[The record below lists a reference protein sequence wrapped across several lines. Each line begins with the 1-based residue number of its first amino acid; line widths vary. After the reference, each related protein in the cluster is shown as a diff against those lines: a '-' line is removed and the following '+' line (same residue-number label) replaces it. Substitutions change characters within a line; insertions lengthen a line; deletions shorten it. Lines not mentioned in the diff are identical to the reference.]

1 MERPFAHQRTGTV
14 ALRNMATQFP
24 RQNTR
29 LSVVGPTHPFR
40 GGIAHYTSLLVR
52 ALRRRC
58 RVQFLSY
65 SRQYPAW
72 LYPGASDRDPSLKP
86 VTLES
91 PDGTFDA
98 LSPLAWRRLPGKI
111 ALHRSELVIL
121 PWTVAYWAPFYY
133 IFLRALARDPGPPAL
148 FICHNVVEHESSGLK
163 NWLSSRV
170 LRRGHYFLTHSEW
183 DQDNLLGWIG
193 PDRADRVTV
202 SPHPVYDH
210 FNAAEMDPASA
221 RGRLGVS
228 CDRVLLFFGFVR
240 EYKGLRYLLQSLP
253 LILDRFPVHLVVA
266 GESWEDVG
274 PYRELVER
282 LHLEERVTMHIRYVP
297 DEMVAT
303 YFAAADLVVVPYT
316 SATQSG
322 IVQLAH
328 GFRKPV
334 VVGNVGG
341 IPEAVEE
348 GRTGYLVPPRNPE
361 AIAEAVIHFFS
372 SRGGCTMPGRI
383 EARLGERS
391 WERLAGAV
399 QAIGRT
405 AAAREQA

>member
-1 MERPFAHQRTGTV
+1 MTK
-14 ALRNMATQFP
+14 
-24 RQNTR
+24 

-40 GGIAHYTSLLVR
+40 GGISHYTSLLVR

-65 SRQYPAW
+65 SRQYPGW

-86 VTLES
+86 GIRES

-98 LSPLAWRRLPGKI
+98 FSPVAWWGLPGKI
-111 ALHRSELVIL
+111 ARHGSELVVL
-121 PWTVAYWAPFYY
+121 PWTAAYWAPFFYL
-133 IFLRALARDPGPPAL
+133 FLKALARDAGPPAL
-148 FICHNVVEHESSGLK
+148 FICHNVIEHETSGLK
-163 NWLSSRV
+163 SWLSSRV
-170 LRRGHYFLTHSEW
+170 LRRGDYFLTHSVW
-183 DQDNLLGWIG
+183 DRTNLLNWIG
-193 PDRADRVTV
+193 PDRGDRVKM

-210 FNAAEMDPASA
+210 LDAEEMDPAGA
-221 RGRLGVS
+221 RARLGVN
-228 CDRVLLFFGFVR
+228 CEKVLLFFGFIR

-253 LILDRFPVHLVVA
+253 LILDRFPIHLLVA
-266 GESWEDVG
+266 GESWEDVR

-282 LHLEERVTMHIRYVP
+282 LHLQERVTMHTRYVP
-297 DEMVAT
+297 DEMVPT
-303 YFAAADLVVVPYT
+303 YFAASDLVVVPYT

-341 IPEAVEE
+341 IPEAVEQ

-372 SRGGCTMPGRI
+372 SGGASTMPGHI
-383 EARLGERS
+383 EARLQERS
-391 WERLAGAV
+391 WERLAEAV
-399 QAIGRT
+399 EAIGRPDKT
-405 AAAREQA
+405 ARGQA

>member
-1 MERPFAHQRTGTV
+1 MTK
-14 ALRNMATQFP
+14 
-24 RQNTR
+24 

-40 GGIAHYTSLLVR
+40 GGISHYTSLLVR

-65 SRQYPAW
+65 SRQYPGW

-91 PDGTFDA
+91 PDETFDA
-98 LSPLAWRRLPGKI
+98 VSPLAWWRLSGQV
-111 ALHRSELVIL
+111 ARHRSELVVL
-121 PWTVAYWAPFYY
+121 PWTVAYWSPFYY
-133 IFLRALARDPGPPAL
+133 LFLKALARGSGPPAL
-148 FICHNVVEHESSGLK
+148 FICHNVVEHETSRLK
-163 NWLSSRV
+163 SFLSSRV
-170 LRRGHYFLTHSEW
+170 LRRGDYFLTHSGW
-183 DQDNLLGWIG
+183 DRDNLLGWIG

-210 FNAAEMDPASA
+210 LDPAGIDPASA
-221 RGRLGVS
+221 RARLGLS
-228 CDRVLLFFGFVR
+228 CERVLLFFGFVR

-253 LILDRFPVHLVVA
+253 LILDRFRVHLLVA
-266 GESWEDVG
+266 GESWEDVR
-274 PYRELVER
+274 PYRELIEK
-282 LHLEERVTMHIRYVP
+282 LHLEQQVTMHFRYIP

-322 IVQLAH
+322 IVQLAY

-334 VVGNVGG
+334 VVGRVGG
-341 IPEAVEE
+341 IPEAVEQ
-348 GRTGYLVPPRNPE
+348 GRTGYLVPPRNPA

-372 SRGGCTMPGRI
+372 SRGAAAMPGHI
-383 EARLGERS
+383 EARLREHS
-391 WERLAGAV
+391 WERMAKTVEAVGKPASASGGA
-399 QAIGRT
+399 A
-405 AAAREQA
+405 